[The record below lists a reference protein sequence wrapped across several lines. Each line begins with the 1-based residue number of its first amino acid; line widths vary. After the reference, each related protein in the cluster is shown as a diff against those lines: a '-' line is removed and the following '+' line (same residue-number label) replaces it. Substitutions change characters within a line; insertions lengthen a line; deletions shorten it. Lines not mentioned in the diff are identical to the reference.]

1 MGVVTSLQKQTT
13 KVTKKYISKILYISP
28 NVQQPQPVTLVTLLV
43 HGPPPPPSL
52 RCKAAIDNML
62 QTIEAHPN

>member
-43 HGPPPPPSL
+43 YGPPPPSL

-62 QTIEAHPN
+62 QIIEAHPN